1 MLSRESPQISER
13 RIQFEEKTIA
23 KLAERR
29 AQVRSDRSNFGRYNV
44 RCGYERLIGSRKR
57 QIPDRKRIMS
67 TPALQSTES
76 KAFDIAWVRE
86 QFPSLKLQV
95 NGHAAAFLDG
105 PAGTQVPKQVIEA
118 VENYFVNANANT
130 CGAFETSRR
139 NDATIAATRQAMAD
153 FFNCDPS
160 EVVFGQNMTTITFA
174 LARAIGRELKPGD
187 EIVVTTLDHDANV
200 APWRALEEKEVVI
213 RQVDIREEDCTLDL
227 EDLKRKITPK
237 TKVVAV
243 GYASNMVG
251 TINPIAEI
259 TKLAHAAGALM
270 FVDAVHYAPH
280 GLIDVK
286 ALDCDFLACSPYKF
300 FGPHMGT
307 LYGKKEH
314 LQRFKP
320 YKVRPATDAIPDCW
334 ETGTQVQE
342 LIAGIGAAVDYI
354 AGLGKHC
361 DSNASTRREA
371 LGAAYRATVPYERT
385 LLTRLL
391 DGLQTIRGVRV
402 YGITDPKRFSERCST
417 ISLRMG
423 EHHPTEIAKFLGD
436 RGLFTW
442 DGNFYAMNLSER
454 LGVEPKGGVLRIG
467 LVHYNTAEE
476 VDRLLKA
483 LSEFASH

>member
-1 MLSRESPQISER
+1 
-13 RIQFEEKTIA
+13 
-23 KLAERR
+23 
-29 AQVRSDRSNFGRYNV
+29 
-44 RCGYERLIGSRKR
+44 
-57 QIPDRKRIMS
+57 MS
-67 TPALQSTES
+67 TPAVQGTES
-76 KAFDIAWVRE
+76 RVFDVEWVRE

-95 NGHAAAFLDG
+95 NGHVAAFLDG
-105 PAGTQVPKQVIEA
+105 PAGTQVPRQVIEA
-118 VENYFVNANANT
+118 IENYFATANANT

-139 NDATIAATRQAMAD
+139 NDAMIASARAAMAD
-153 FFNCDPS
+153 LFNCNPD

-174 LARAIGRELKPGD
+174 LARAIGRELKAGD

-200 APWRALEEKEVVI
+200 APWRALEEKGVVI

-227 EDLKRKITPK
+227 DDLKRKMTSK
-237 TKVVAV
+237 TRVVAV

-251 TINPIAEI
+251 TINPVAEI

-270 FVDAVHYAPH
+270 FVDAVHFAPH
-280 GLIDVK
+280 GLMDVK

-342 LIAGIGAAVDYI
+342 LIAGIGAAVGYI
-354 AGLGKHC
+354 AGLGRHC
-361 DSNASTRREA
+361 DAGAKSRREA
-371 LGAAYRATVPYERT
+371 LQAAYRATVQYERT
-385 LLTRLL
+385 LLTKLL
-391 DGLQTIRGVRV
+391 DGLKTIPGMKV
-402 YGITDPKRFSERCST
+402 YGITDPKRFGERCST

-423 EHHPTEIAKFLGD
+423 EHHPTEIARFLGD
-436 RGLFTW
+436 RGIFTW

-476 VDRLLKA
+476 VDRLLAA
-483 LSEFASH
+483 LSEFAGDCQSG

>member
-1 MLSRESPQISER
+1 MKQI
-13 RIQFEEKTIA
+13 
-23 KLAERR
+23 L
-29 AQVRSDRSNFGRYNV
+29 DG
-44 RCGYERLIGSRKR
+44 
-57 QIPDRKRIMS
+57 KRIMS
-67 TPALQSTES
+67 TPAVQGTTTE
-76 KAFDIAWVRE
+76 AFDIDWVRA

-95 NGHAAAFLDG
+95 NGHVAAFLDG

-130 CGAFETSRR
+130 YGAFETSRR
-139 NDATIAATRQAMAD
+139 NDAMIAAARAAMAD
-153 FFNCDPS
+153 FFNCHPN

-174 LARAIGRELKPGD
+174 LARAIGRELKAGD

-200 APWRALEEKEVVI
+200 APWRALEEKGVVI
-213 RQVDIREEDCTLDL
+213 QEVDIRENDCTLDL

-237 TKVVAV
+237 TKLVAV

-259 TKLAHAAGALM
+259 TNLAHAAGALM
-270 FVDAVHYAPH
+270 FVDAVHFAPH
-280 GLIDVK
+280 GLIDVR
-286 ALDCDFLACSPYKF
+286 ALNCDFLVCSPYKF

-307 LYGKKEH
+307 LYGKREL

-342 LIAGIGAAVDYI
+342 LIAGIGAAVEYI
-354 AGLGKHC
+354 AELGRHR
-361 DSNASTRREA
+361 DASAKSRREA
-371 LGAAYRATVPYERT
+371 FEAAYRATVPYERT
-385 LLTRLL
+385 LLTKLL
-391 DGLQTIRGVRV
+391 DGLKTIRGVKV
-402 YGITDPKRFSERCST
+402 YGITDPKRFAERCST

-467 LVHYNTAEE
+467 LVHYNTMEE
-476 VDRLLKA
+476 VDRLLSS
-483 LSEFASH
+483 LSQFAA